1 MKKKSISQEEILKA
15 CLEMT
20 KDKGINQINMRDLA
34 SHCHIALGSLYN
46 YYPSKNDL
54 LVAVIASI
62 WKDIIMNFEQTQ
74 DEHNFIHYITDL
86 FHAIA
91 YGKEE
96 YPQFF
101 AMHAIQFSNQSK
113 AKDKHEMDL
122 YLKSI
127 KQGMYEA
134 YMNDPHIRKDIF
146 LDDISISQF
155 IDFIFENM
163 ISVLS
168 RGLGNIDVLIYMI
181 KHLIYECS

>member
-1 MKKKSISQEEILKA
+1 MKKRTISREEILKA

-20 KDKGINQINMRDLA
+20 KDKGIDQINMRDLA
-34 SHCHIALGSLYN
+34 AQCQIALGSLYN

-54 LVAVIASI
+54 LISVIASI
-62 WKDIIMNFEQTQ
+62 WKDIIVNFEQNS
-74 DEHNFIHYITDL
+74 DDHNFIHYVKDL

-91 YGKEE
+91 NGKEE

-113 AKDKHEMDL
+113 IKGKHEMDL
-122 YLKSI
+122 YLKKI

-134 YMNDPHIRKDIF
+134 YMNDPQIRKDIF
-146 LDDISISQF
+146 LDEVSIPQF

-163 ISVLS
+163 ISELS

-181 KHLIYECS
+181 KHLIY